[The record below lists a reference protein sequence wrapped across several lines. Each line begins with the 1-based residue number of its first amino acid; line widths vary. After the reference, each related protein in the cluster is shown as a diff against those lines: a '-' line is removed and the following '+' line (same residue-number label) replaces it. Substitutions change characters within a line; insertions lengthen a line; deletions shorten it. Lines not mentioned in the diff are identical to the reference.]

1 MIRPMNLAMRLL
13 KEVKSDLTLPVGKE
27 MILQADDKKHSR
39 GLLVELLKD
48 KSYDIAYW
56 YGDEAKPYPIEVLVD
71 GKSVSKDA
79 KRVTM
84 KFHPE
89 LKKSSEPMDIAMQL
103 LKEMYHGTHA
113 SSQNLMEQGI
123 QPPAEAPATQMG
135 VNMALYR
142 NWHDKHHGVKPEE
155 NTQEYHDKLQA
166 NANRVWLEQSKAN
179 ANEYANPKRG
189 IGNRSFS
196 TTTPQVATVDETGLP
211 MEDFGGT
218 RGMAVQG
225 AIPAANIQS
234 LTPYEEDP
242 NALYTGEPM
251 DISMRLLKSDF
262 YFAPSTQSYGMGGG
276 GEAGIFIPPAIEQ
289 NTVQPVQQIGW
300 WQGAPSPS
308 RQEATDAQGNYVNV
322 IESQFDAS
330 QPFNRR
336 KDSGRRLGGLTDDG
350 SMRQVRTQQLDK
362 EGNPIGGEPFTQ
374 EEKEARGLN
383 LEWDPDANE
392 GKGNFRRGGSLPN
405 VRVVNTD
412 LVDATSRP
420 VTEHKGKQKELRFDR
435 DKKSWEATHQLPV
448 RLNQPEDFESFTG
461 TNLTA
466 LGAALHE
473 AENPTGS
480 LHAPVPMTEDEVF
493 DRILEIAHHESGHAA
508 IDEALREAIINEQ
521 GTYPAN
527 WPDES
532 LAGKPVPKLPPKNLS
547 VAHETGAHAIDSFGD
562 EEKASDRMAGHST
575 TGVMRNRHK
584 HSKSLRKPMSL
595 RMPKPH
601 IRPSLD
607 EQGKINVV

>member
-1 MIRPMNLAMRLL
+1 MDLA
-13 KEVKSDLTLPVGKE
+13 
-27 MILQADDKKHSR
+27 
-39 GLLVELLKD
+39 
-48 KSYDIAYW
+48 W
-56 YGDEAKPYPIEVLVD
+56 
-71 GKSVSKDA
+71 
-79 KRVTM
+79 
-84 KFHPE
+84 
-89 LKKSSEPMDIAMQL
+89 
-103 LKEMYHGTHA
+103 
-113 SSQNLMEQGI
+113 
-123 QPPAEAPATQMG
+123 
-135 VNMALYR
+135 
-142 NWHDKHHGVKPEE
+142 
-155 NTQEYHDKLQA
+155 
-166 NANRVWLEQSKAN
+166 
-179 ANEYANPKRG
+179 
-189 IGNRSFS
+189 
-196 TTTPQVATVDETGLP
+196 
-211 MEDFGGT
+211 
-218 RGMAVQG
+218 
-225 AIPAANIQS
+225 
-234 LTPYEEDP
+234 
-242 NALYTGEPM
+242 
-251 DISMRLLKSDF
+251 RLLKSDF
-262 YFAPSTQSYGMGGG
+262 YFAPSATTGLGGGGG

-300 WQGAPSPS
+300 WQGAPSHS
-308 RQEATDAQGNYVNV
+308 HQEATDAQGNYVNV
-322 IESQFDAS
+322 MESQFDAS

-362 EGNPIGGEPFTQ
+362 EGNPIGGEPFPQ

-435 DKKSWEATHQLPV
+435 DKKSWETTHQLPV

-461 TNLTA
+461 TSLPA
-466 LGAALHE
+466 LGQHLHE
-473 AENPTGS
+473 AANPTGD
-480 LHAPVPMTEDEVF
+480 AFAAVPKTEDEVF
-493 DRILEIAHHESGHAA
+493 ADILRIAHHESGHAA

-521 GTYPAN
+521 GPYPAN

-532 LAGKPVPKLPPKNLS
+532 LAGKPVPKLPLKNLS

-562 EEKASDRMAGHST
+562 EEKASDKMSGHST
-575 TGVMRNRHK
+575 TGYMRNKHK
-584 HSKSLRKPMSL
+584 NTKSLRKPPTL